1 MANVKKHVVWR
12 YEGLNWM
19 IRAIARTTTDTTEY
33 NMCTKR
39 MLHYRECDH
48 HHFKSINRCQAAIN
62 AGEIV
67 VCIPASGH
75 SRDLPQDLDIQDQ
88 DLPGKCPACKGE
100 TPPSSAG
107 SQ

>member
-1 MANVKKHVVWR
+1 
-12 YEGLNWM
+12 
-19 IRAIARTTTDTTEY
+19 
-33 NMCTKR
+33 MCSKR
-39 MLHYRECDH
+39 MLEYRECGH
-48 HHFKSINRCQAAIN
+48 RHFKDINRCQPAMD
-62 AGEIV
+62 AGEGV

-75 SRDLPQDLDIQDQ
+75 TRDLPQDLDDQDR

>member
-1 MANVKKHVVWR
+1 MDGDER
-12 YEGLNWM
+12 LNG
-19 IRAIARTTTDTTEY
+19 RALMTTRTTTETTEY
-33 NMCTKR
+33 NMCSKR

-62 AGEIV
+62 AGEQAICMPV
-67 VCIPASGH
+67 SGH
-75 SRDLPQDLDIQDQ
+75 TRDLPQDLDIQDR